1 MASTKIS
8 SVRKNTESAST
19 KSTAASPVSEG
30 YNPSATVNSTKQAYT
45 THNSEK
51 PSAYT
56 SKYDNLIN
64 DNLNNILKR
73 KQFSYDA
80 SKDALYNQYKD
91 MYTRNGQTAM
101 QDTMGNAALLTGGY
115 GNSYATTA
123 GQQMYNSYMQQL
135 NDKIPELEQRAYERY
150 RDETSD
156 LYNQN
161 NLLTN
166 LDATYYG
173 RYRDK
178 MSDYFN
184 DRDFYY
190 NAYNNER
197 NFDYGKYRDDIG
209 DAKDDRN
216 FAYQKERDS
225 VSDSQW
231 DKTFNYNKDRDTRD
245 FNYQKERDSVSDSQW
260 DKTFNYNKYRDNV
273 GDAQWQQQFDYS
285 KYRDNVG
292 DDQWQ
297 KQFDYQKDRD
307 AVSDEQWNKTYS
319 ANVSKAVSSAQKES
333 EDDTYFDPDKAYK
346 FLTDYD
352 EYFDVKDNPSE
363 VAEALF
369 QSYGDKDGFW
379 EWADKASIG
388 SGSLSDLIYSL
399 HPELV
404 DSSTLNGTNSW
415 GSIGTAGIQS
425 NANAIADYNKRYSDY
440 KSLLSD
446 SENWSTSRQQW
457 MDDNKKAK
465 KTNSKK

>member
-1 MASTKIS
+1 MAT
-8 SVRKNTESAST
+8 VRKERTSSIYEKAPDRFNANSSST
-19 KSTAASPVSEG
+19 TNA
-30 YNPSATVNSTKQAYT
+30 NSTGYKPSDAVNAAKQAYT
-45 THNSEK
+45 VHNSGK

-56 SKYDNLIN
+56 GKYDTLIN
-64 DNLNNILKR
+64 DNLNNILNR

-80 SKDALYNQYKD
+80 NKDALYNQYKD

-123 GQQMYNSYMQQL
+123 GQQAYNSYMQQL

-150 RDETSD
+150 RDETND

-166 LDATYYG
+166 LDSTDYS

-178 MSDYFN
+178 MSDYLN

-197 NFDYGKYRDDIG
+197 NFDYGKYRDDVG

-216 FAYQKERDS
+216 
-225 VSDSQW
+225 
-231 DKTFNYNKDRDTRD
+231 
-245 FNYQKERDSVSDSQW
+245 FNYQKERDSVSDDQW
-260 DKTFNYNKYRDNV
+260 QKTFNYN
-273 GDAQWQQQFDYS
+273 Q
-285 KYRDNVG
+285 YRDNVG

-297 KQFDYQKDRD
+297 KQFDYQKHRD
-307 AVSDEQWNKTYS
+307 AVSDDQWNKNY
-319 ANVSKAVSSAQKES
+319 AMNISKAIGSAQKES

-352 EYFDVKDNPSE
+352 DYFNVKDNPSE

-379 EWADKASIG
+379 EWADEASIG
-388 SGSLSDLIYSL
+388 EGSLSDLIYSL
-399 HPELV
+399 HPELI
-404 DSSTLNGTNSW
+404 DSSTLKGVNSW
-415 GSIGTAGIQS
+415 ATIGSAGIQS
-425 NANAIADYNKRYSDY
+425 NANAIAEDNKRYSDY

-446 SENWSTSRQQW
+446 SNNWSTSRQQW

-465 KTNSKK
+465 KASNKK

>member
-1 MASTKIS
+1 MAK
-8 SVRKNTESAST
+8 VRKERTSSIYEKAPDRFNANS
-19 KSTAASPVSEG
+19 
-30 YNPSATVNSTKQAYT
+30 NSTDYKPSNAVNTAKQAYT
-45 THNSEK
+45 VHNSKK

-56 SKYDNLIN
+56 GKYDNLIN
-64 DNLNNILKR
+64 DNLNNILNR

-123 GQQMYNSYMQQL
+123 GQQAYNSYMQQL
-135 NDKIPELEQRAYERY
+135 NDKIPELEQRAYDRY
-150 RDETSD
+150 RDETND

-166 LDATYYG
+166 LDSTDYS

-178 MSDYFN
+178 MSDYLN

-197 NFDYGKYRDDIG
+197 NFDYGKYRDDVG

-216 FAYQKERDS
+216 
-225 VSDSQW
+225 
-231 DKTFNYNKDRDTRD
+231 
-245 FNYQKERDSVSDSQW
+245 FNYQKERDSVSDDQW
-260 DKTFNYNKYRDNV
+260 QKTFNYNQYRD
-273 GDAQWQQQFDYS
+273 
-285 KYRDNVG
+285 KVG

-297 KQFDYQKDRD
+297 KQFDYQKQRD
-307 AVSDEQWNKTYS
+307 AVSDDQWNKNY
-319 ANVSKAVSSAQKES
+319 AMNISKAIGSAQKES
-333 EDDTYFDPDKAYK
+333 KDDTYFDPNKAYK

-352 EYFDVKDNPSE
+352 DYFNVKDNPSE

-379 EWADKASIG
+379 DWADEASIG
-388 SGSLSDLIYSL
+388 KGSLTDLIYSL
-399 HPELV
+399 HPELI
-404 DSSTLNGTNSW
+404 DSSTLKGVNSW
-415 GSIGTAGIQS
+415 GTIGSAGIQS
-425 NANAIADYNKRYSDY
+425 NANAIAEDNERYGDY

-446 SENWSTSRQQW
+446 SNNWSTSRQQW
-457 MDDNKKAK
+457 LDDNKKAK
-465 KTNSKK
+465 KANSKK

>member
-1 MASTKIS
+1 MAT
-8 SVRKNTESAST
+8 VRKERTSSIYEKAPDRFNANSS
-19 KSTAASPVSEG
+19 STANS
-30 YNPSATVNSTKQAYT
+30 NSTGYKPSDAVNTAKQAYT
-45 THNSEK
+45 VHNSEK

-56 SKYDNLIN
+56 GKYDNLIN
-64 DNLNNILKR
+64 DNLNNILNR

-80 SKDALYNQYKD
+80 NKDALYNQYKD
-91 MYTRNGQTAM
+91 MYTRNGHTAM

-123 GQQMYNSYMQQL
+123 GQQAYNSYMQQL

-150 RDETSD
+150 RDETND

-166 LDATYYG
+166 LDSTDYS

-178 MSDYFN
+178 MSDYLN

-197 NFDYGKYRDDIG
+197 NFDYGKYRDDVG

-216 FAYQKERDS
+216 
-225 VSDSQW
+225 
-231 DKTFNYNKDRDTRD
+231 
-245 FNYQKERDSVSDSQW
+245 FNYQKERDSVSDDQW
-260 DKTFNYNKYRDNV
+260 QKTFNYN
-273 GDAQWQQQFDYS
+273 Q
-285 KYRDNVG
+285 YRDNVG

-297 KQFDYQKDRD
+297 KQFDYQKQRD
-307 AVSDEQWNKTYS
+307 AVSDAQWNKNY
-319 ANVSKAVSSAQKES
+319 AMNISKAIGSAQKES
-333 EDDTYFDPDKAYK
+333 KDDTYFDPDKAYK

-352 EYFDVKDNPSE
+352 DYFNVKDNPSE

-379 EWADKASIG
+379 EWADEASIG
-388 SGSLSDLIYSL
+388 EGSLTDLIYSL
-399 HPELV
+399 HPELI
-404 DSSTLNGTNSW
+404 DSSTLKGTNSW
-415 GSIGTAGIQS
+415 GTIGSAGIQS
-425 NANAIADYNKRYSDY
+425 NANAIADDNQRYSDY
-440 KSLLSD
+440 KSLLYD
-446 SENWSTSRQQW
+446 SNNWSTSRQQW

-465 KTNSKK
+465 KANSKK

>member
-1 MASTKIS
+1 MAK
-8 SVRKNTESAST
+8 VRKERTSSIYEKAPDRFNANS
-19 KSTAASPVSEG
+19 
-30 YNPSATVNSTKQAYT
+30 NSTGYKPSNAVNTAKQAYT
-45 THNSEK
+45 VHNSKK

-56 SKYDNLIN
+56 GKYDNLIN
-64 DNLNNILKR
+64 DNLNNILNR

-123 GQQMYNSYMQQL
+123 GQQAYNSYMQQL
-135 NDKIPELEQRAYERY
+135 NDKIPELEQRGYDRY
-150 RDETSD
+150 RDETND

-166 LDATYYG
+166 LDSTDYS

-178 MSDYFN
+178 MSDYLN

-197 NFDYGKYRDDIG
+197 NFDYGKYRDDVG

-216 FAYQKERDS
+216 
-225 VSDSQW
+225 
-231 DKTFNYNKDRDTRD
+231 
-245 FNYQKERDSVSDSQW
+245 FNYQKERDSVSDDQW
-260 DKTFNYNKYRDNV
+260 QKTFNYNQYRD
-273 GDAQWQQQFDYS
+273 
-285 KYRDNVG
+285 KVG

-297 KQFDYQKDRD
+297 KQFDYQKQRD
-307 AVSDEQWNKTYS
+307 AVSDDQWNKNY
-319 ANVSKAVSSAQKES
+319 AMNISKAIGLAQKES
-333 EDDTYFDPDKAYK
+333 KDDTYFDPNKAYK

-352 EYFDVKDNPSE
+352 DYFNVKDNPSE

-379 EWADKASIG
+379 DWADEASIG
-388 SGSLSDLIYSL
+388 KGSLTDLIYSL
-399 HPELV
+399 HPELI
-404 DSSTLNGTNSW
+404 DSSTLKGVNSW
-415 GSIGTAGIQS
+415 GTIGSAGIQS
-425 NANAIADYNKRYSDY
+425 NANAIAEDNERYGDY

-446 SENWSTSRQQW
+446 SNNWSTSRQQW
-457 MDDNKKAK
+457 LDDNKKAK
-465 KTNSKK
+465 KANSKK

>member
-1 MASTKIS
+1 MASTRIS
-8 SVRKNTESAST
+8 GIRKNKDGTFTESASRASSDSYKPNT
-19 KSTAASPVSEG
+19 TGASTSVNPTATG
-30 YNPSATVNSTKQAYT
+30 YNPSAAVNSAKNAYT
-45 THNSEK
+45 VHNSEK

-56 SKYDNLIN
+56 GKYDNLIN
-64 DNLNNILKR
+64 DNLNNILNR
-73 KQFSYDA
+73 KQFSYDPN
-80 SKDALYNQYKD
+80 KDTLYNQYKD

-150 RDETSD
+150 RDETND

-166 LDATYYG
+166 LDAADYG

-178 MSDYFN
+178 MSDYLN

-197 NFDYGKYRDDIG
+197 DFDYGKYRDDVG
-209 DAKDDRN
+209 DAKDNRN
-216 FAYQKERDS
+216 FAYQQERDS
-225 VSDSQW
+225 VS
-231 DKTFNYNKDRDTRD
+231 
-245 FNYQKERDSVSDSQW
+245 
-260 DKTFNYNKYRDNV
+260 
-273 GDAQWQQQFDYS
+273 
-285 KYRDNVG
+285 

-297 KQFDYQKDRD
+297 KQFDYQKLRD
-307 AVSDEQWNKTYS
+307 AVSDDQWNKNY
-319 ANVSKAVSSAQKES
+319 AMNISKAIGSAQKES

-352 EYFDVKDNPSE
+352 EYFNVKDNPSE

-379 EWADKASIG
+379 EWADRASIG
-388 SGSLSDLIYSL
+388 DGSLSDLIYSL
-399 HPELV
+399 HPELI
-404 DSSTLNGTNSW
+404 DSSTLKGTNSW
-415 GSIGTAGIQS
+415 GTIGSAGIQS
-425 NANAIADYNKRYSDY
+425 NANAIAGDNQRYSDY

-446 SENWSTSRQQW
+446 SNNWSTSRQQW

-465 KTNSKK
+465 KARNKK

>member
-1 MASTKIS
+1 MAK
-8 SVRKNTESAST
+8 VRKERTSSIYEKAPDRFNANS
-19 KSTAASPVSEG
+19 
-30 YNPSATVNSTKQAYT
+30 NSTGYKPSNAVNTAKQAYT
-45 THNSEK
+45 VHNSKK

-56 SKYDNLIN
+56 GKYDNLIN
-64 DNLNNILKR
+64 DNLNNILNR

-123 GQQMYNSYMQQL
+123 GQQAYNSYMQQL
-135 NDKIPELEQRAYERY
+135 NDKIPELEQRAYDRY
-150 RDETSD
+150 RDETND

-166 LDATYYG
+166 LDSTDYS

-178 MSDYFN
+178 MSDYLN

-197 NFDYGKYRDDIG
+197 NFDYGKYRDDVG

-216 FAYQKERDS
+216 
-225 VSDSQW
+225 
-231 DKTFNYNKDRDTRD
+231 
-245 FNYQKERDSVSDSQW
+245 FNYQKERDSVSDDQW
-260 DKTFNYNKYRDNV
+260 QKTFNYNQYRD
-273 GDAQWQQQFDYS
+273 
-285 KYRDNVG
+285 KVG

-297 KQFDYQKDRD
+297 KQFDYQKQRD
-307 AVSDEQWNKTYS
+307 AVSDDQWNKKF
-319 ANVSKAVSSAQKES
+319 AMNISKAIGLAQKES
-333 EDDTYFDPDKAYK
+333 KDDTYFDPNKAYK

-352 EYFDVKDNPSE
+352 DYFNVKDNPSE

-379 EWADKASIG
+379 DWADEASIG
-388 SGSLSDLIYSL
+388 KGSLTDLIYSL
-399 HPELV
+399 HPELI
-404 DSSTLNGTNSW
+404 DSSTLKGVNSW
-415 GSIGTAGIQS
+415 GTIGSAGIQS
-425 NANAIADYNKRYSDY
+425 NANAIAEDNERYGDY

-446 SENWSTSRQQW
+446 SNNWSTSRQQW
-457 MDDNKKAK
+457 LDDNKKAK
-465 KTNSKK
+465 KANSKK